1 MAQADFEEIMGDV
14 AATIGER
21 ALDDSLADFLNAT
34 YPADGET
41 FRQVE
46 ALCRDGETEGWLCAR
61 EMGGIRFGRV
71 IKPGF
76 QAGRFS
82 VDVVRM
88 NEMKG
93 PHHVHTKGEIGM
105 IMPIGEGAEGAAEFD
120 DMPRGWYVYPAGSAH
135 WPTVTK
141 GEAYILYLLPDG
153 EIEFTGK

>member
-1 MAQADFEEIMGDV
+1 MAQADFEAIMSEV
-14 AATIGER
+14 ADAIGAR
-21 ALDDSLADFLNAT
+21 ALDDSLAEFLNAT
-34 YPADGET
+34 YPAEGET

-46 ALCRDGETEGWLCAR
+46 ALCREGEAEGWLCAR

-71 IKPGF
+71 IKPGA
-76 QAGRFS
+76 QAGGFS

-88 NEMKG
+88 ADIKG

-105 IMPIGEGAEGAAEFD
+105 IMPIGERGEDSAEFD
-120 DMPRGWYVYPAGSAH
+120 DMPRGWYVYAAGSAH